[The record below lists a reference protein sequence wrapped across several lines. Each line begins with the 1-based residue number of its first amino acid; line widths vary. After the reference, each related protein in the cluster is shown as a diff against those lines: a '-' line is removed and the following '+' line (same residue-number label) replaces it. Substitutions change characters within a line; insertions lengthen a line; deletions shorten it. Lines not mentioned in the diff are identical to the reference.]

1 LFRCKDF
8 EEISSKSLHFEK
20 KQSLLFLDKRIETMS
35 EFVKSVGFD
44 EWQGLRPA
52 NKPHRGL
59 FSRHYIR
66 RETRALSPRPAK
78 KEGRGSRWNRVRSRN
93 VGGKAAE
100 GEAQAIFT

>member
-59 FSRHYIR
+59 FSRHYYSAAR
-66 RETRALSPRPAK
+66 RRCQTARC
-78 KEGRGSRWNRVRSRN
+78 
-93 VGGKAAE
+93 AARFFS
-100 GEAQAIFT
+100 QI